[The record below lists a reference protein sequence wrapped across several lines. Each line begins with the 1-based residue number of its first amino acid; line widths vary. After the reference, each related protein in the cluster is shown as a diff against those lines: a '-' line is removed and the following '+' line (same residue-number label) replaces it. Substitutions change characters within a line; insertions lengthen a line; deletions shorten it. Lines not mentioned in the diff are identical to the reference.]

1 MRSSSGDANVVRSA
15 VELARL
21 QQQADG
27 LRLSEEAC
35 LRTIRALKSNRSRV
49 LGCGTTKCTFAS
61 AGTIVKFPN
70 PDHPKWKVEA
80 WRNSTGSW
88 QLINM
93 RGVLA
98 FLLDPK
104 DAPRVLGI
112 CSGHTRPLAWRDW
125 VQDRANYLAG
135 RTRPGGNESWSP
147 HSALQH
153 SDLFLLHHVPF
164 WLEEPTTASSVQPQ
178 CNSST
183 ALQPLEQLSIDLVH
197 GNVTRVVDN
206 DHFDAMLT
214 TDCTYAFI
222 DRDISCAAPGSA
234 ASIGTD
240 ALSVWPFHFA
250 DHDQSSMQTATGSRG
265 RYPSQMPVCSQKQM
279 ARVKDVLDQY
289 LKMLRRAA
297 DVPQTSLPLRLT
309 RECVGCPH
317 GEHVFSVPAAG

>member
-1 MRSSSGDANVVRSA
+1 MEGSGLAKLDWLVAVDQHERRPSLLARPEGRAQSVGHLQRSYPAHGVEGLGARSSQLFG
-15 VELARL
+15 
-21 QQQADG
+21 
-27 LRLSEEAC
+27 
-35 LRTIRALKSNRSRV
+35 
-49 LGCGTTKCTFAS
+49 
-61 AGTIVKFPN
+61 
-70 PDHPKWKVEA
+70 
-80 WRNSTGSW
+80 W
-88 QLINM
+88 QDL
-93 RGVLA
+93 
-98 FLLDPK
+98 
-104 DAPRVLGI
+104 
-112 CSGHTRPLAWRDW
+112 
-125 VQDRANYLAG
+125 
-135 RTRPGGNESWSP
+135 GGNESWSP

-164 WLEEPTTASSVQPQ
+164 CLEEPTTASSVQPQ

-265 RYPSQMPVCSQKQM
+265 QYPSQMPVCSQKQM

-309 RECVGCPH
+309 RECVGCPQ
-317 GEHVFSVPAAG
+317 GEHVFSVPGAG